1 MNNKKDVVVIG
12 AGLCGSLLATRLA
25 QLGFPVTVYE
35 RRGDMRRQSMSAGRS
50 INLALSQRGFKGL
63 GLVGADERIRNICIP
78 MHGRMIHG
86 VDGSLK
92 YLPYSGRSGFFINSV
107 SRGGLNSLLLDELDG
122 FANARVHFQHRCDHV
137 DLDSGNCVF
146 TEEFTGNQKQHNADI
161 VIGTDGA
168 GSALR
173 QAYYSRS
180 NAMRFNFSQQYLS
193 HGYKELEIPSD
204 GNGGYLMEKNA
215 LHIWPR
221 GSQMLIA
228 LPNLDGSFTVTLF
241 QTFSGD
247 EGLDALDA
255 DPEKARSFF
264 QKYYP
269 DALQLMPDFEH
280 DFQTNPSSSL
290 ATIKCDPWNAGD
302 RFLLLG
308 DAAHAVVP
316 FYGQGMNC
324 AFEDVFELD
333 AILSEENMDFSR
345 TIPRVASS
353 RKPNADAIADLAVD
367 NFYEMRDHSGNP
379 VFQRKSALENRLEH
393 HFEDYY
399 SKYSMVTFRADL
411 PYRTAMIKGRLQD
424 AFLMEYCA
432 GIEDVTD
439 VNLEEVKAGIDAYV
453 ATHLLDLTL

>member
-1 MNNKKDVVVIG
+1 V
-12 AGLCGSLLATRLA
+12 
-25 QLGFPVTVYE
+25 
-35 RRGDMRRQSMSAGRS
+35 
-50 INLALSQRGFKGL
+50 
-63 GLVGADERIRNICIP
+63 
-78 MHGRMIHG
+78 
-86 VDGSLK
+86 
-92 YLPYSGRSGFFINSV
+92 
-107 SRGGLNSLLLDELDG
+107 
-122 FANARVHFQHRCDHV
+122 
-137 DLDSGNCVF
+137 
-146 TEEFTGNQKQHNADI
+146 

-193 HGYKELEIPSD
+193 HGYKEFEIPSD